1 LPQPPHVNKAATHRR
16 GTFDEFSA
24 ILVTRFLNI
33 TDGIKTMQ
41 KNAKAKSQRTRANKR
56 KAKRKA
62 WHKRQ
67 RKRANG

>member
-1 LPQPPHVNKAATHRR
+1 
-16 GTFDEFSA
+16 
-24 ILVTRFLNI
+24 
-33 TDGIKTMQ
+33 MQ
-41 KNAKAKSQRTRANKR
+41 KNAKAKSQRMRANKR